1 MFIIYS
7 KENCPNCEK
16 ARMFLFMKGKE
27 VEVKK
32 LDVDYDIEWY
42 INEFKVRSFPVVVD
56 TNTTEIYTSYDM
68 LAKLVQ

>member
-32 LDVDYDIEWY
+32 LDVDFTVQ
-42 INEFKVRSFPVVVD
+42 EFMEKFNSRSFPVVVD
-56 TNTTEIYTSYDM
+56 TDTSSVYKTIEQ
-68 LAKLVQ
+68 LQERLI

>member
-7 KENCPNCEK
+7 KENCSNCEK

-32 LDVDYDIEWY
+32 LDVDFDVQWY
-42 INEFKVRSFPVVVD
+42 KNEFKVRSFPVIVD
-56 TNTTEIYTSYDM
+56 TASNTVYKTFEELSE
-68 LAKLVQ
+68 KLI

>member
-1 MFIIYS
+1 
-7 KENCPNCEK
+7 
-16 ARMFLFMKGKE
+16 MFLFMKGKE